1 MNIFNALKTDHRN
14 VKALLAELSATPE
27 KAIQKRVD
35 LLAKI
40 KTELVA
46 HNEAEERVFYS
57 QLNEKREDRLLVF
70 EGKDEHRIGG
80 QVIEELE
87 ATDKGTEEWTAR
99 VKVLKDLVEHHIEE
113 EEGEIH
119 KQAQKELTEKEADAL
134 GKEFTALKNE
144 IITALKTLTA

>member
-1 MNIFNALKTDHRN
+1 MDIFSALKTDHRN
-14 VKALLAELSATPE
+14 VKTLLNQLNDTPE
-27 KAIQKRVD
+27 KAIQKRVE

-40 KTELVA
+40 KTELFA
-46 HNEAEERVFYS
+46 HNEAEEKVFYS
-57 QLNEKREDRLLVF
+57 QLNKKREERLMVH

-99 VKVLKDLVEHHIEE
+99 AKVLKDLVEHHVEE

-119 KQAQKELTEKEADAL
+119 PEAQKEFTDVEAKEL
-134 GKEFTALKNE
+134 GETFLALKNE
-144 IITALKTLTA
+144 IINELKAV